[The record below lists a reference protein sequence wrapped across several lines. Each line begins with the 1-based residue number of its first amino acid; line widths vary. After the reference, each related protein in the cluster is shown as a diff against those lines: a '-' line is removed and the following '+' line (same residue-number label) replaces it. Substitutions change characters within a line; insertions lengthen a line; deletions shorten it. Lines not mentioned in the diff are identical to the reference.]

1 MNKTDIS
8 REKLLEATAA
18 LLLESN
24 NADVNMR
31 DIARV
36 CGVSI
41 GSVYNYF
48 PNKEELIIAVIED
61 MWGRIF
67 HPELCRLELNTGF
80 TSTVSAMYSRIYASQ
95 KEYRNLFEAHRTL
108 ISNSGKNHG
117 RIVMEQ
123 YLAHIKAALLKS
135 LLSDARVNSA
145 VWTETFSPQMLVD
158 FTFSNLL
165 SLLSEAES
173 SCDYLV
179 LVLDKLLYRQ

>member
-1 MNKTDIS
+1 
-8 REKLLEATAA
+8 
-18 LLLESN
+18 
-24 NADVNMR
+24 
-31 DIARV
+31 
-36 CGVSI
+36 
-41 GSVYNYF
+41 
-48 PNKEELIIAVIED
+48 
-61 MWGRIF
+61 
-67 HPELCRLELNTGF
+67 
-80 TSTVSAMYSRIYASQ
+80 
-95 KEYRNLFEAHRTL
+95 
-108 ISNSGKNHG
+108 
-117 RIVMEQ
+117 VMEQ